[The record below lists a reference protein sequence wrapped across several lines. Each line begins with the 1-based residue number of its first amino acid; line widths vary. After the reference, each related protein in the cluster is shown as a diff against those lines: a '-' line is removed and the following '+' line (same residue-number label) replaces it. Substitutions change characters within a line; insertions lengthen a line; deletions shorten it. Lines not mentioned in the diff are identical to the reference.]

1 MEKAKK
7 RVVGD
12 PMEAGVD
19 DGPIVSGNIGFMN
32 LHLKE
37 RFKRMQEKMGIPKAF
52 F

>member
-19 DGPIVSGNIGFMN
+19 DGPIVSGNLGFMN
-32 LHLKE
+32 ISL
-37 RFKRMQEKMGIPKAF
+37 RFKRV
-52 F
+52 